1 MSCPRDLQEALR
13 DDLSEDELEELGS
26 SFDIVGD
33 IAIIKLP
40 DSLLDEKQEIGEAL
54 MQVHGNLNTVL
65 RQAGPVKGELR
76 TRDLEVIAG
85 DPKTETTHREYG
97 CLFKVDLARVYFS
110 PRLSRERFRIAQ
122 KVRPGEVVTNLFA
135 GVGCYSILIAK
146 HSDAEKVYSI
156 DKNGVAVEY
165 MHHNVR
171 INKTGGT
178 VVPVEGDAR
187 EVVEE
192 HLRGEADRVLM
203 PLPDFAR
210 DFLDVAVEA
219 LKPEGG
225 IVHFYDYGEEPDL
238 FEPSLRFVREAAP
251 EKEIELRDRE
261 VVRSYAPHL
270 YHVVLDLEI
279 GDS

>member
-165 MHHNVR
+165 MRHNVR

-261 VVRSYAPHL
+261 VVCSYAPHL

>member
-1 MSCPRDLQEALR
+1 MDRPKNLREALR

-33 IAIIKLP
+33 IAILKLP
-40 DSLLDEKQEIGEAL
+40 DSLLDKKQRIGEAL

-65 RQAGPVKGELR
+65 RQVGPVKGELR

-85 DPKTETTHREYG
+85 ESKTETTHKEYG

-110 PRLSRERFRIAQ
+110 PRLSRERFRVAQ
-122 KVRPGEVVTNLFA
+122 KVRAGEVVTNLFA

-146 HSDAEKVYSI
+146 HSDPEKVYSI
-156 DKNGVAVEY
+156 DKNSVAVEY
-165 MHHNVR
+165 MRHNVR
-171 INKTGGT
+171 VNKTGGT

-187 EVVEE
+187 AVVEE
-192 HLRGEADRVLM
+192 HLHGEADRVLM

-210 DFLDVAVEA
+210 DFFDVAVET
-219 LKPEGG
+219 LGPEGG

-238 FEPSLRFVREAAP
+238 FEPSLKFIREAVP
-251 EKEIELRDRE
+251 GKGIELRDKE
-261 VVRSYAPHL
+261 VVRSYAPRL

-279 GDS
+279 KSR

>member
-1 MSCPRDLQEALR
+1 MQEALR
-13 DDLSEDELEELGS
+13 DDLSENELEEVGS

-40 DSLLDEKQEIGEAL
+40 DSLLDEKQKIGEAL

-65 RQAGPVKGELR
+65 RQAGPVEGELR

-85 DPKTETTHREYG
+85 DPKTETTHKEYG
-97 CLFKVDLARVYFS
+97 CLFKVDLAQVYFS

-122 KVRPGEVVTNLFA
+122 KVRPGEVITNLFA

-156 DKNGVAVEY
+156 DKNGAAVKY
-165 MHHNVR
+165 MRHNVR

-225 IVHFYDYGEEPDL
+225 IIHFYDYGEEPDL
-238 FEPSLRFVREAAP
+238 FEPSLRFAREAIP

-279 GDS
+279 RDS

>member
-40 DSLLDEKQEIGEAL
+40 DSLLDEKQKIGEAL

-165 MHHNVR
+165 MRHNVR